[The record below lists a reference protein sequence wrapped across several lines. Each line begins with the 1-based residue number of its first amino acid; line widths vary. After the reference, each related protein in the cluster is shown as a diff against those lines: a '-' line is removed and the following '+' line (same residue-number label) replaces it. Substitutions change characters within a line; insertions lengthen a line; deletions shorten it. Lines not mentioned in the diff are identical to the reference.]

1 MRIAVA
7 VIRILV
13 GILFIFSGLVKAN
26 DPLGLSYKMKEFF
39 EKWNEGLEQGSLLFK
54 NILINL
60 FQFLHDHSLSLSIF
74 MIAFEILAGVA
85 LLLGWRMKVFSW
97 LLLLL
102 ILFFTFLTGYAFYSG
117 KFTNCGC
124 FGDCIPITPQTSFL
138 KDIVLTILIVFL
150 FVNRKK
156 IRPYLSSKTNFWI
169 MAAVTVF
176 SFGLQWYA
184 LSYLPLVDC
193 LPFKKGNNIAE
204 KMKPPAGSVQDS
216 FAIRFVYEKGGKQFE
231 FSPTELPADLN
242 SYTFKDRIDKLV
254 RKGNAEPP
262 IKGFSL
268 TGREFFDST
277 AGKAKRNDSTDI
289 ILSEP
294 YCLLLFCENFS
305 TPVQHWQNDFEQVK
319 KLADEKN
326 IPAYIVTASV
336 NEASIALRRTPF
348 SNMQVFECDF
358 TAIRT
363 AARTNPC
370 LYLLKQGTVVN
381 KWSYK
386 KISQAKNF
394 LP

>member
-1 MRIAVA
+1 MKSALNITRLI
-7 VIRILV
+7 V

-39 EKWNEGLEQGSLLFK
+39 EIWNQGLEQGSFFLK

-60 FQFLHDHSLSLSIF
+60 FQFFHDHSLSLSVF
-74 MIAFEILAGVA
+74 MIAFEIITGVA
-85 LLLGWRMKVFSW
+85 LLLGWRMRIFSW

-124 FGDCIPITPQTSFL
+124 FGDCLPISPKTSFL
-138 KDIVLTILIVFL
+138 KDIALILLIVFL
-150 FVNRKK
+150 FAYRKS
-156 IRPYLSSKTNFWI
+156 IRPYFSGRTNFGI
-169 MAAVTVF
+169 MATTTVL
-176 SFGLQWYA
+176 SFGFQWYV

-193 LPFKKGNNIAE
+193 LPFKKGNSIPE
-204 KMKPPAGSVQDS
+204 KMKMPANATPDS
-216 FAIRFVYEKGGKQFE
+216 TVITFVYEKEGKKLE
-231 FSPTELPADLN
+231 FTADKFP
-242 SYTFKDRIDKLV
+242 SDFKVPPYKFITRYDKII
-254 RKGNAEPP
+254 RKGKNNEPP

-268 TGREFFDST
+268 RAQSG
-277 AGKAKRNDSTDI
+277 ADSTDI

-305 TPVQHWQNDFEQVK
+305 TPVSYWQKEFE
-319 KLADEKN
+319 KLWEAANRKN
-326 IPAYIVTASV
+326 IPVYIVTASI
-336 NEASIALRRTPF
+336 NEAMIALRKTPF
-348 SNMQVFECDF
+348 SNIQIFECDF

-370 LYLLKQGTVVN
+370 LYLVKKGTVVN

-386 KISQAKNF
+386 KISNAVKF